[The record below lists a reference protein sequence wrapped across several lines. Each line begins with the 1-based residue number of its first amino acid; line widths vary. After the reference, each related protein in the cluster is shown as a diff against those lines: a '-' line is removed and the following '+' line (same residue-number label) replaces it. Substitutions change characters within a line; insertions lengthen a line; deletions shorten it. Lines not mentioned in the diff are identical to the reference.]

1 MVIDQHRLGTRDIAM
16 DDAVA
21 DAREARLTA
30 EVSGKTDL
38 NTARRDLIDQRLG
51 GSEIRSAQGFCALAG
66 LDLKRGLKARKTEAG
81 RKLDPWQIHRAQLP
95 GPRGRDANSLQ
106 H

>member
-1 MVIDQHRLGTRDIAM
+1 M

-38 NTARRDLIDQRLG
+38 NTARR
-51 GSEIRSAQGFCALAG
+51 A
-66 LDLKRGLKARKTEAG
+66 
-81 RKLDPWQIHRAQLP
+81 
-95 GPRGRDANSLQ
+95 
-106 H
+106 

>member
-1 MVIDQHRLGTRDIAM
+1 MQGRKRNKRREIAHHVVIDQHRLGTGDTAM

-38 NTARRDLIDQRLG
+38 NTARR
-51 GSEIRSAQGFCALAG
+51 A
-66 LDLKRGLKARKTEAG
+66 
-81 RKLDPWQIHRAQLP
+81 
-95 GPRGRDANSLQ
+95 
-106 H
+106 